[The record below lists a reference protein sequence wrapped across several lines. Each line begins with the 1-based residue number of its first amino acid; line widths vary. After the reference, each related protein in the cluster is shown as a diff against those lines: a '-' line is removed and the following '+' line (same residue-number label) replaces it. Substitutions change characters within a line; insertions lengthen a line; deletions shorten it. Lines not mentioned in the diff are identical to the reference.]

1 MGRPYYISGD
11 MQGNERTEVIQRRA
25 TAQSRGANA
34 MERAHMSWLK
44 ERQICAACGAH
55 GYVICHHMYGSAAKK
70 KVGLVTVQIG
80 NAAVLGLCQCCDNI
94 VTRGSRR
101 KFVDAFGPQ
110 SQLWYQQYLQSP
122 ENIVFPDCV
131 IDGILAYE

>member
-1 MGRPYYISGD
+1 M
-11 MQGNERTEVIQRRA
+11 QRRA

-55 GYVICHHMYGSAAKK
+55 GYVINHHMYGSAAKK
-70 KVGLVTVQIG
+70 KVGPATVLIG
-80 NAAVLGLCQCCDNI
+80 HAAVLGLCMACDNI

-101 KFVDAFGPQ
+101 AFTDAFGPQ
-110 SQLWYQQYLQSP
+110 NKLWYQQYLQSP
-122 ENIVFPDCV
+122 DHIVFPDCV